1 MVAAL
6 AYAHDRK
13 LSEKEM
19 VRAPY
24 GCLGRC
30 CDNCRHKAAGQGAG
44 RTTDV
49 GSQDADV
56 MTERDLKQREK

>member
-19 VRAPY
+19 VRLCMAVS
-24 GCLGRC
+24 
-30 CDNCRHKAAGQGAG
+30 AGAV
-44 RTTDV
+44 TTV
-49 GSQDADV
+49 GTKPPDRALIEQLMPEV
-56 MTERDLKQREK
+56 RMQML